1 MDKMVRLKKRVY
13 EKMVDYSRY
22 NFSQV
27 QSDAFK
33 VFFEISQEVPSLN
46 DMYRIS
52 VLIPKCFFNVDCAL
66 YLSSEGGRARKIC
79 DISQGVIL
87 PGQAEED
94 TVMLSSTPYE
104 LDFCFLFPI
113 RANMARAEVFP
124 FPIVDGVFGMLRL
137 CPLTQLSE
145 QDLFYFEKYAN
156 RIGYNLHN
164 RILARKNAEHINFI
178 KNLVNDIGHNVIV
191 PNMFFKAYL
200 RRLWG
205 KIKKNLEI
213 EKEVKALLQQ
223 FPQPDNPVVEQ
234 VHRLLN
240 EFADANQGIIEEYNN
255 INKHYENSSLFL
267 ETLLRRSH
275 FEQGRYVLEKRS
287 CNFKVTIIDPQ
298 LNRVAPRLK
307 ERGIEINYA
316 ASGIPDAA
324 IEVVADAGLISQVYA
339 NFLSNAVKYTRPV
352 DDGVGNSYKYI
363 SYGMEEIKDFF
374 SPGKNGIKLNLF
386 STGPHIPLEF
396 RDKIFEEGFR
406 GANRAE
412 EAGTGHGLRFVKDV
426 IDMHGGVVGYEPT
439 WLGNNFYFVLPM

>member
-66 YLSSEGGRARKIC
+66 YLSSEDGQARKIC
-79 DISQGVIL
+79 DISEGVIL

-94 TVMLSSTPYE
+94 TVMMSSSPDE
-104 LDFCFLFPI
+104 LDVCLLFPI

-137 CPLTQLSE
+137 CPLTQLSD

-178 KNLVNDIGHNVIV
+178 KNLVSDIGHNVIV

-205 KIKKNLEI
+205 KIKKNIEI
-213 EKEVKALLQQ
+213 EKE
-223 FPQPDNPVVEQ
+223 
-234 VHRLLN
+234 
-240 EFADANQGIIEEYNN
+240 
-255 INKHYENSSLFL
+255 
-267 ETLLRRSH
+267 T
-275 FEQGRYVLEKRS
+275 
-287 CNFKVTIIDPQ
+287 
-298 LNRVAPRLK
+298 
-307 ERGIEINYA
+307 
-316 ASGIPDAA
+316 
-324 IEVVADAGLISQVYA
+324 
-339 NFLSNAVKYTRPV
+339 
-352 DDGVGNSYKYI
+352 
-363 SYGMEEIKDFF
+363 
-374 SPGKNGIKLNLF
+374 
-386 STGPHIPLEF
+386 
-396 RDKIFEEGFR
+396 
-406 GANRAE
+406 
-412 EAGTGHGLRFVKDV
+412 
-426 IDMHGGVVGYEPT
+426 
-439 WLGNNFYFVLPM
+439 